1 MTKIKERRLCLRS
14 EKSYF
19 YVYRNNFF
27 NYRLNINFA
36 IIVITGSDINVR
48 TINNTNKSF
57 NLSGISDFNITAP
70 VSVKYINWV
79 IDNVPI
85 INCVTWLMSFPDTI
99 IDGKN
104 ISVNPTN
111 TAGAAA
117 IASGIPNNLSINTT
131 GIDIILKNG
140 VNSATIKAKV
150 PQAITSGKSA
160 KYKNLEWFKI
170 DNEMFDL
177 LVGAEF

>member
-1 MTKIKERRLCLRS
+1 
-14 EKSYF
+14 
-19 YVYRNNFF
+19 
-27 NYRLNINFA
+27 
-36 IIVITGSDINVR
+36 
-48 TINNTNKSF
+48 
-57 NLSGISDFNITAP
+57 
-70 VSVKYINWV
+70 
-79 IDNVPI
+79 
-85 INCVTWLMSFPDTI
+85 MSFPDTI

-117 IASGIPNNLSINTT
+117 VASGIPNNLSINTT

-160 KYKNLEWFKI
+160 KYISITVLNPFIIISLNDGAVEALFIALFKPK
-170 DNEMFDL
+170 L
-177 LVGAEF
+177 K